1 MNTQLSGVQHRKSE
15 TMLNPCG
22 DYRHSVERL
31 LDSVDAVVYI
41 LDYTKLKTQEEAE
54 LLTKLSKS
62 NPQLIMRLAQR
73 LFFVVNKIDVMHVSE
88 GLDEDELREYVAD
101 VVTKQMNFTTFQLR
115 PEQVCTLSF
124 LPFRHSAKHVF
135 FSILCIH
142 RYSFDLLANLRYVA
156 FRLCV
161 MCSQICKQITF
172 YRRP

>member
-1 MNTQLSGVQHRKSE
+1 MHVLPVEHTAREREREEETHLNTQLSGVQHRNAKS
-15 TMLNPCG
+15 MLSPCCG
-22 DYRHSVERL
+22 YRHSVERL

-115 PEQVCTLSF
+115 PEQVCPLSF
-124 LPFRHSAKHVF
+124 PSLKPLCKTKNAIITIMTLP
-135 FSILCIH
+135 IPM
-142 RYSFDLLANLRYVA
+142 Y
-156 FRLCV
+156 
-161 MCSQICKQITF
+161 
-172 YRRP
+172 